1 MPSFYRQGQVNWV
14 YLTFPQYNLQYWSW
28 TSLFL
33 FELSTG
39 PFAFIFST
47 AIFLCTLYAMHMTL
61 FATSLGLTIETAIGL
76 FYLLV
81 TCILCIPR
89 IPFAESM
96 NHIWRLLR
104 LCFFPGTTISFS
116 EVLFADAL
124 TSMSKVFKDLGVT
137 LVAVYCYAN
146 GRNILDF
153 HNHAMILI
161 AVLASLPYWYVKC
174 LFSCQKTF
182 LVDL

>member
-1 MPSFYRQGQVNWV
+1 MPSFYPRGQVIHV
-14 YLTFPQYNLQYWSW
+14 SLAVPPQTALTMNFNFIFGFPA
-28 TSLFL
+28 
-33 FELSTG
+33 G

-47 AIFLCTLYAMHMTL
+47 AVFLCTLYAMHMTL

-76 FYLLV
+76 FYLLIACV
-81 TCILCIPR
+81 LCIPR

-104 LCFFPGTTISFS
+104 LCFFPGATISFS
-116 EVLFADAL
+116 EVLLADAL
-124 TSMSKVFKDLGVT
+124 TSMSKVFKDFGVT
-137 LVAVYCYAN
+137 MVAVYCYAN

-161 AVLASLPYWYVKC
+161 AVLASLPYWYAYVMI
-174 LFSCQKTF
+174 LVTRRFS
-182 LVDL
+182 